1 MRNKNQER
9 KEAKQQMPKY
19 KYQCADCMHIFT
31 IIHSISD
38 DSIVCEKC
46 GESSLNKQLS
56 RFSLKSDNSVQT
68 NKKVGSVV
76 ERSIEEFRDDLKEQ
90 KKEAKSVSYEPNQ

>member
-1 MRNKNQER
+1 MRRKNQER

-19 KYQCADCMHIFT
+19 KY
-31 IIHSISD
+31 
-38 DSIVCEKC
+38 
-46 GESSLNKQLS
+46 QLS

>member
-1 MRNKNQER
+1 
-9 KEAKQQMPKY
+9 MPKY
-19 KYQCADCMHIFT
+19 KYKCADCMHIFT

-46 GESSLNKQLS
+46 GKSNLDKQLT
-56 RFSLKSDNSVQT
+56 RFSLKSNNELKT

-76 ERSIEEFRDDLKEQ
+76 EESIEDFREDLKQQ
-90 KKEAKSVSYEPNQ
+90 KKEAKSISYEPD